1 MGNHLISTSTKY
13 QCNSAI
19 VIGMLSQLWLC
30 CHHHGVTFHWE
41 PCCCST
47 FRLVLCWHRVVWSSL
62 GTGAAYYMQC
72 LQGFSL
78 SIILSCWEI
87 LKMLQNYLFRWIE
100 IWCVCVCVW
109 IEVWRGGSASLD
121 VVGLWNMATDRI
133 LACRQHTFKT
143 WLQTRARGYYQVLYI
158 VQNVQP
164 CSKF

>member
-1 MGNHLISTSTKY
+1 MRTSRKLCHPAEQYQHQVVST
-13 QCNSAI
+13 SAI
-19 VIGMLSQLWLC
+19 VMGMLSQLWLC

-62 GTGAAYYMQC
+62 GTGGCILYAMLA
-72 LQGFSL
+72 GFFSL
-78 SIILSCWEI
+78 HNFVLLRDFKNASKLSIQVDWN
-87 LKMLQNYLFRWIE
+87 MG
-100 IWCVCVCVW
+100 CVCVW

-143 WLQTRARGYYQVLYI
+143 WL
-158 VQNVQP
+158 
-164 CSKF
+164 